1 MDKNSSD
8 LGRGTSEAHAACKE
22 IRQLTGIDLVDHA
35 VMLGSGW
42 SIAVGHLGKKIAELD
57 ASEIIGF
64 SKAFVQGHS
73 GKLTFTRLSSGKLVL
88 LIGARTHLYEGN
100 GPQAVAHSVRV
111 AAACGAKTM
120 ILTNGAGGIKEKWK
134 PGTPVLI
141 SDHINLTGATP
152 LEGATFVDLTDLYS
166 KRLRDIARSV
176 EPTLDEGVYVQF
188 RGPQYETPAE
198 VQMAKAMGGHI
209 VGMST
214 ALEAIAAREAGME
227 VLGLSLITNLA
238 AGISP
243 NPLSHQEV
251 IDAGKKAE
259 PVISKLLAD
268 IVHAL

>member
-1 MDKNSSD
+1 MEAKNFRNLSMFAAEKLTNLTQISSFD
-8 LGRGTSEAHAACKE
+8 VAL
-22 IRQLTGIDLVDHA
+22 I
-35 VMLGSGW
+35 LGSGW
-42 SIAVGHLGKKIAELD
+42 SKATDQLGEITADIPANEIPGFSDSGIVGHLG
-57 ASEIIGF
+57 
-64 SKAFVQGHS
+64 
-73 GKLTFTRLSSGKLVL
+73 RLISIQLPNRSHALI
-88 LIGARTHLYEGN
+88 IGARTHLYESN

-111 AAACGAKTM
+111 AAACGAKTI
-120 ILTNGAGGIKEKWK
+120 ILTNGAGGIKEQWK

-152 LEGATFVDLTDLYS
+152 LEGATFVDLTNLYS

-176 EPTLDEGVYVQF
+176 DPTLDEGVYVQF

-243 NPLSHQEV
+243 HPLSHQEV